1 MFPPHALSADD
12 APTDHQ
18 DDAPDTPPVPTEY
31 VTALELRDARRE
43 QSPST
48 GWRGVCVALGVD
60 PDLTGE
66 PRDAT
71 TRAAVYDSERPRRNR
86 RRHALGVTT

>member
-1 MFPPHALSADD
+1 LTVSTYYTDDEQTTDHADD
-12 APTDHQ
+12 DTDAH
-18 DDAPDTPPVPTEY
+18 
-31 VTALELRDARRE
+31 RE